1 MKSLCFYQDFYRN
14 VLPTWVTMNVRL
26 VSRWAHVALVI
37 AGIGAAVASAQA
49 PNGGS
54 AATGITT
61 DRPAIADSSAVV
73 PEGWFQAE
81 NGLLD
86 TGNQARRTIDFPETI
101 LRAGIAPNTEL
112 RFAAPDFYQSSATSF
127 GLGSGFGDLAAGIKQ
142 QLRGLPGGFE
152 ASVVL
157 MLSFPTGANGI
168 SSGGYDP
175 SFQLPWSRKLSSNWT
190 AAGMLSIYV
199 PSQNG
204 SHTVV
209 GESTFLVDRQLTGA
223 WDAFIE
229 YVGDFPEVG
238 RPRHLLHFGTA
249 YKIAPQQQLDLHA
262 GVGLSAAAIDHFIGI
277 GYSFRFKLAGR

>member
-1 MKSLCFYQDFYRN
+1 MDAGNSAGWVCA
-14 VLPTWVTMNVRL
+14 VLLIGGV
-26 VSRWAHVALVI
+26 
-37 AGIGAAVASAQA
+37 GAAVASAQA
-49 PNGGS
+49 PDASS
-54 AATGITT
+54 ASTGITT
-61 DRPAIADSSAVV
+61 HRPAIADSSAVV
-73 PEGWFQAE
+73 PNSWFQAE

-86 TGNQARRTIDFPETI
+86 TGNQARRTLDFPETI
-101 LRAGIAPNTEL
+101 LRIGIAPNTEL
-112 RFAAPDFYQSSATSF
+112 RFAAPDYYQNSGISF
-127 GLGSGFGDLAAGIKQ
+127 GPGSGFGDLAAGIKQ
-142 QLRGLPGGFE
+142 QLRGMPGGFE

-209 GESTFLVDRQLTGA
+209 GESTFLMDRQLTEA
-223 WDAFIE
+223 WDAFVE
-229 YVGDFPEVG
+229 YAGDFPEAG
-238 RPRHLLHFGTA
+238 GPRHLLHFGTA

-262 GVGLSAAAIDHFIGI
+262 GVGLSAGAVDHFIGI
-277 GYSFRFKLAGR
+277 GYSLRFKLAGR